1 MFRKDIIVDEVQKL
15 ALLLAKL
22 LGFKAEGKADEFM
35 HLAESTMLNEY
46 DITLHEVLELSIQ
59 DFKIKLAEQNYSAGK
74 LDALASVL
82 YLNSEPLENNAETV
96 KTLQKV
102 LIIYDRLEQQ
112 YHRQSFEN
120 ISKRNIIHQFLKT
133 HSGNLPL

>member
-1 MFRKDIIVDEVQKL
+1 MFRDIIVDETQKL
-15 ALLLAKL
+15 ALVLARL
-22 LGFKAEGKADEFM
+22 LGFKAEGKADEFT

-46 DITLHEVLELSIQ
+46 DIALHEMLELSIEE
-59 DFKIKLAEQNYSAGK
+59 FKIMLAEQNYSAGK

-96 KTLQKV
+96 KTLQKL

-120 ISKRNIIHQFLKT
+120 ISKRKIIHQFLKT
-133 HSGNLPL
+133 HSGKLPL